1 MRDGKIP
8 VIIDC
13 DPGHDDAVALAL
25 AFGSGQ
31 FDVKGV
37 TTVAG
42 NSTVD
47 NTYANALKFLSFIG
61 VCVEVAKGA
70 AKPLLR
76 QLTVAPN
83 VHGTTGLDGT
93 DLGDSRL
100 KGSGRSAVELLTE
113 ILRTSSEKITLIP
126 TGPLTNIAT
135 LFLAAPEVKENVE
148 QIVLMGGAA
157 LEGNWTP
164 AAEFNIFVDPEAARI
179 VFESGVPITM
189 VGLDVTHKA
198 LIYPDEI
205 EALRKQ
211 GRIGKAIAELMDFY
225 GIFYRKQFKGNPV
238 HDAVAVAAVMC
249 PDIISTQHLNVS
261 VETCG
266 EFTRGMTV
274 VDFRGVTGKDPN
286 CNVAL
291 GLDRESF
298 IDLIFDAV
306 RKLDESGAV

>member
-1 MRDGKIP
+1 
-8 VIIDC
+8 
-13 DPGHDDAVALAL
+13 
-25 AFGSGQ
+25 
-31 FDVKGV
+31 
-37 TTVAG
+37 
-42 NSTVD
+42 
-47 NTYANALKFLSFIG
+47 
-61 VCVEVAKGA
+61 
-70 AKPLLR
+70 
-76 QLTVAPN
+76 
-83 VHGTTGLDGT
+83 
-93 DLGDSRL
+93 
-100 KGSGRSAVELLTE
+100 
-113 ILRTSSEKITLIP
+113 
-126 TGPLTNIAT
+126 
-135 LFLAAPEVKENVE
+135 
-148 QIVLMGGAA
+148 MGGAA
-157 LEGNWTP
+157 LEGNLTP